1 MLDMSKAFD
10 CMNRNKRIEDLQNN
24 IEADEIYVISKLL
37 NVSLSVRC
45 EDAPSEVF
53 KTDTGASQ
61 GDCSSA
67 LEFTCYLAKTL

>member
-1 MLDMSKAFD
+1 MSKVFD
-10 CMNRNKRIEDLQNN
+10 CMYRNKRIEDLQNN
-24 IEADEIYVISKLL
+24 IEADEIYIISKLL

-61 GDCSSA
+61 GVCSSA
-67 LEFTCYLAKTL
+67 FEFTCYLAKIL